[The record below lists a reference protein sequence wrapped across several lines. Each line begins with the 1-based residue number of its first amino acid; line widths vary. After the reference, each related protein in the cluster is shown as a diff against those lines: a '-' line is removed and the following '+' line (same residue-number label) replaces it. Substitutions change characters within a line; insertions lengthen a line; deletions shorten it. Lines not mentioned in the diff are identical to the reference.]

1 MKTPD
6 ISGTPLVRRAALGL
20 AFVLS
25 ISVLVGCATD
35 KEPYKEP
42 YKEPWSES
50 LSNEELRFLYPRK
63 YYWSASPYERQELDR
78 RMQEKLWKKRS
89 DDVARE

>member
-1 MKTPD
+1 MKTLD

-20 AFVLS
+20 ASVLS

-35 KEPYKEP
+35 KEP

-63 YYWSASPYERQELDR
+63 YYWSASPSERQELDR
-78 RMQEKLWKKRS
+78 RMQEKLWKKKKR
-89 DDVARE
+89 